1 MSIIIESNETSNIH
15 RAEINDVELRAMAPS
30 VFAQAAMPGTSP
42 RYTFLPTDRIV
53 SAMRAEG
60 WKPTEAREMRPRAE
74 ARRGFQRHMI
84 RFQRRDEIAEKGEY
98 TPEVVLI
105 NSHDRSSGYQIHA
118 GLFRFICSNGLMVAD
133 SLIPSIHVRHTGQEI
148 GQIITASFEIL
159 GQLPKLADRVARMRS
174 IGLSAD
180 IRRQFAER
188 ALSLPAPGSS
198 PRRGFGTHAL
208 GSHEQ
213 GAGEPAPGWNAGHL
227 PCEPRGQAVQAHASH
242 PWLGRQR
249 RDQPRDLGFGRELH
263 PQLNQWAGL
272 ITPPPSFFR
281 LGLAP
286 PQARARGLHPLD
298 SLPATLVSTLR
309 ALSDRLKGNCVDA
322 GIKTRG
328 FQARA
333 VDLFTRSSL
342 ARPVPQSIDAR

>member
-188 ALSLPAPGSS
+188 ALSLRYDRPELAPINAAQLLEA
-198 PRRGFGTHAL
+198 RRGEDSGPTLWEVTNRVQENLLRGGMRDTSRANR
-208 GSHEQ
+208 
-213 GAGEPAPGWNAGHL
+213 AGKP
-227 PCEPRGQAVQAHASH
+227 
-242 PWLGRQR
+242 
-249 RDQPRDLGFGRELH
+249 
-263 PQLNQWAGL
+263 
-272 ITPPPSFFR
+272 FR
-281 LGLAP
+281 PMRPIRGLA
-286 PQARARGLHPLD
+286 ANVGINLGIWGLAESYIL
-298 SLPATLVSTLR
+298 
-309 ALSDRLKGNCVDA
+309 N
-322 GIKTRG
+322 
-328 FQARA
+328 
-333 VDLFTRSSL
+333 
-342 ARPVPQSIDAR
+342 